1 MNNSDLNRNDVGC
14 IARHV
19 LVVDGSQSDVIRNVL
34 KRFRKSKRHA
44 LLTAGLER
52 LQTTVEDVLL
62 SKLHGQSG
70 IEIVVHQV
78 VEYF

>member
-1 MNNSDLNRNDVGC
+1 MNNSDLNGDDVGC
-14 IARHV
+14 IARQV

-34 KRFRKSKRHA
+34 RRLRKSKRHA
-44 LLTAGLER
+44 LLTAGFEW
-52 LQTTVEDVLL
+52 LQTSVEDVLL
-62 SKLHGQSG
+62 SKLNGQIG